1 MGPSS
6 QTNDPIPVPLRS
18 GSSGR
23 ALADLR
29 ARLRRAG
36 FDPGPGEAELFGART
51 EAAVRA
57 FQEDRGLRPDGLV
70 GPQTWAALVEAG
82 YTLGD
87 RLLYRTSPMLRG
99 DDVADLQL
107 RLGKLGFNTGRVD
120 GIFGP
125 NTQRAL
131 EDFQHNAG
139 LTTDCVCGPETV
151 ATLERLRGRN
161 HGLSSVVG
169 VSEKEALRERSR
181 LLLEM
186 RLAVGHAGDLHSLAG
201 SLAAGL
207 EHGGATVALLSHRD
221 WSRQAVSA
229 NDFEADAY
237 LGLSLSESPSCEVLY
252 FATSGFESVGGRHL
266 ADLVLAELPTTPA
279 TRSKST
285 KGMRLPILR
294 ETRAPAVV
302 IDLGPPLA
310 VVEHSSLIVAAIQRA
325 VTVWA
330 EEPVQA

>member
-1 MGPSS
+1 MTLRTGSTGPA
-6 QTNDPIPVPLRS
+6 VK
-18 GSSGR
+18 
-23 ALADLR
+23 DLR
-29 ARLRRAG
+29 DRLRRAG
-36 FDPGPGEAELFGART
+36 FDPGPDDADCFTAGT
-51 EAAVRA
+51 EAAVWA

-70 GPQTWAALVEAG
+70 GPQTWAALAEAG
-82 YTLGD
+82 YALGD
-87 RLLYRTSPMLRG
+87 RLLYNTTPMLRG

-107 RLGKLGFNTGRVD
+107 RLGKLGFNAGRVD

-139 LTTDCVCGPETV
+139 LTTDGICGPETV
-151 ATLERLRGRN
+151 ATLDRLRGRN
-161 HGLSSVVG
+161 HGKSSVAG
-169 VSEKEALRERSR
+169 VSEKEALRERAR

-201 SLAAGL
+201 SLAGGL

-221 WSRQAVSA
+221 WSRQAALA

-237 LGLSLSESPSCEVLY
+237 LGLTLSESPSCEVVY

-266 ADLVLAELPTTPA
+266 AEMVVAELPSTPA
-279 TRSKST
+279 SGRKST
-285 KGMRLPILR
+285 RGMRLPVLR

-302 IDLGPPLA
+302 VDLGPPLA
-310 VVEHSSLIVAAIQRA
+310 VVERSSLIVAAIQRA
-325 VTVWA
+325 VTAWA
-330 EEPVQA
+330 EQPVQA